1 MGSTI
6 TEKIMAR
13 AAGLDSV
20 APGDEVMVK
29 PDFVLAYDFPG
40 YTNVYFSQLKKDL
53 GIERIAEPDRF
64 GLFIDHM
71 VPAISADE
79 EVFHGETRQWA
90 SENRVA
96 LFERKG
102 IGHQVAAEA
111 GYAVPGAL
119 VVHFDPHIS
128 QLGTFGTLALGI
140 HRNMLEAY
148 SRERIALRVPHTV
161 RIDLK
166 GKLNAGVMARDV
178 LHHIVR
184 QIGSG
189 GCRFKVMEFA
199 GVGLD
204 AFSIEGLQ
212 TLTGLAMFT
221 GAISAIV
228 NPDKERLR
236 VALPRARKTIEPL
249 YSDPDAHYSAIHEI
263 DLSAIEPIVVV
274 PPSPANTR
282 DLRDFIGLPV
292 QAGYLGSCASGRL
305 EDLRAAAAV
314 LRGQTVA
321 DGFNLNIVPTS
332 RQIMLDAARE
342 GILAALVE
350 AGAFV
355 SSPSCDYCYGRMGTL
370 SAGQRAVSTGTL
382 NVPGRMGSADAEI
395 FLCNAGA
402 VAAAAI
408 EGCIA
413 DPREYL

>member
-1 MGSTI
+1 M
-6 TEKIMAR
+6 
-13 AAGLDSV
+13 
-20 APGDEVMVK
+20 PGDEVAAK

-40 YTNVYFSQLKKDL
+40 YTNVYFRQLKQDL
-53 GIERIAEPDRF
+53 GIKRIAEPERY

-71 VPAISADE
+71 VPVATADE
-79 EVFHGETRQWA
+79 EAFHIETRQWA
-90 SENRVA
+90 SDNDVA

-102 IGHQVAAEA
+102 IGHQVAAEI

-119 VVHFDPHIS
+119 VVHFDPHVS

-178 LHHIVR
+178 FHHIVR
-184 QIGSG
+184 QIGSD
-189 GCRFKVMEFA
+189 GCRFKVMELS
-199 GVGLD
+199 GPGLD
-204 AFSIEGLQ
+204 SLSIEGLQ
-212 TLTGLAMFT
+212 TITGLAMFT

-228 NPDKERLR
+228 NPDENRLNYVR
-236 VALPRARKTIEPL
+236 ASARKAIEPL
-249 YSDPDAHYSAIHEI
+249 YSDPDARYFAVHEI
-263 DLSAIEPIVVV
+263 DLDTIEPVIVV

-282 DLRDFIGLPV
+282 DLADFIGLPV
-292 QAGYLGSCASGRL
+292 HAGYLGSCASGRL

-314 LRGQTVA
+314 LRGRHVA
-321 DGFNLNIVPTS
+321 DGFSLNVVPTS
-332 RQIMLDAARE
+332 QRIMLEASRE
-342 GILAALVE
+342 GLLATLVE

-355 SSPSCDYCYGRMGTL
+355 SSPSCDYCYGRIGTIA
-370 SAGQRAVSTGTL
+370 AGQRAVSTGTL

-395 FLCNAGA
+395 YLCNASA

-408 EGCIA
+408 EGRVA
-413 DPREYL
+413 DPQQYL